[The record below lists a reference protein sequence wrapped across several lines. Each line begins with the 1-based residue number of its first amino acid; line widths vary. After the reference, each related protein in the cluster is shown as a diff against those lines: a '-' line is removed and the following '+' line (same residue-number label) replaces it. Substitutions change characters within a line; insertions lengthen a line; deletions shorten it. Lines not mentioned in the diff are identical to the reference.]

1 MTNQARVQHRRD
13 GLEFT
18 RFVAFIDGGTV
29 VALTLLAVSV
39 LPVSRGLSDEEWHRI
54 FLGVLDGRNVAFVAL
69 VVAFVIVAS
78 FWLDQHLLYAHLSA
92 IDRSFILANLVYL
105 FLITLSPA
113 IAVTLAEH
121 RRDVYGGL
129 FVVVWLVLLSAV
141 SLGLPW
147 LATRQD
153 LLAHPEARPPFLRNQ
168 LRISAV
174 RALVLVLTIVAVR
187 YYPPWISF
195 FVLIPSLLGLEYW
208 RNRMTWAPV

>member
-1 MTNQARVQHRRD
+1 MTSPVRVLHKRE

-54 FLGVLDGRNVAFVAL
+54 FLGVLDGKNVAFVAL
-69 VVAFVIVAS
+69 VIAFVVVAS
-78 FWLDQHLLYAHLSA
+78 FWLDQHLLYAHLAA

-121 RRDVYGGL
+121 RRDLYGGL
-129 FVVVWLVLLSAV
+129 FVVVWLILLSAV

-147 LATRQD
+147 LAARQQ
-153 LLAHPEARPPFLRNQ
+153 LLAHPDADPAFLRNQ
-168 LRISAV
+168 VRISAV
-174 RALVLVLTIVAVR
+174 RALVLVATVVAVR
-187 YYPPWISF
+187 YFPPWISF
-195 FVLIPSLLGLEYW
+195 FLLIPSLLALEYW
-208 RNRMTWAPV
+208 RNRMSWAPV